1 MYNFRKDVWNTND
14 DLATELALIPHRPR
28 RRGLVNRGMWENL
41 RSNLLQGVLKK
52 GIFLSKQQKSVI
64 LRTFHKIFSAA
75 GNSLLSV
82 IQAAKAMKEQNL
94 HQSASTGSLSGKMMW
109 GRLRKTPK
117 LPAKPPIQSSESSTD
132 DLSGSEDSSSSGLED
147 AEKEARNKEEESNMP
162 QGKDGDGA
170 HVTTLMIV

>member
-1 MYNFRKDVWNTND
+1 M
-14 DLATELALIPHRPR
+14 
-28 RRGLVNRGMWENL
+28 
-41 RSNLLQGVLKK
+41 
-52 GIFLSKQQKSVI
+52 
-64 LRTFHKIFSAA
+64 
-75 GNSLLSV
+75 SV

-162 QGKDGDGA
+162 QGKDGI
-170 HVTTLMIV
+170 L

>member
-1 MYNFRKDVWNTND
+1 M
-14 DLATELALIPHRPR
+14 
-28 RRGLVNRGMWENL
+28 
-41 RSNLLQGVLKK
+41 
-52 GIFLSKQQKSVI
+52 
-64 LRTFHKIFSAA
+64 
-75 GNSLLSV
+75 SV

-162 QGKDGDGA
+162 QGKGGFL
-170 HVTTLMIV
+170 VKVECNFELISTIFEFSRQKFM